1 LEDDLKDQRRERRL
15 QKIFAQDGRTVIVAC
30 DHAGFMGTV
39 KGLEK
44 PGQLITNVKEA
55 GVDAILTTKGIARAF
70 SSELSNLG
78 LILRADGGASMRSPV
93 MGSLS
98 IVCSVDEACS
108 LGAHA
113 VICMG
118 MIGFPEEPS
127 SLHNLAEL
135 TEDGLRCGMP
145 VMAEML
151 VKPKEGESVTP
162 QDIGFAMRIGVEL
175 GADLIKASFA
185 RPVEDFRTALQACYR
200 PTVVLGGEKAKDERE
215 VLQGIADA
223 LEAGA
228 SGVAVGRNVW
238 QHSNPAGIC
247 RALVALVHRGA
258 SVNEAMKE
266 IK

>member
-1 LEDDLKDQRRERRL
+1 LKDRRKERRL
-15 QKIFAQDGRTVIVAC
+15 HHIFAKDRRTVIVAC

-39 KGLEK
+39 KGLED
-44 PGQLITNVKEA
+44 PGRLIVNVKEA

-70 SSELSNLG
+70 SSQLKNAG

-98 IVCSVDEACS
+98 VICSLEEACT
-108 LGAHA
+108 LGADA

-135 TEDGLRCGMP
+135 TTEGLRLGMP

-162 QDIGFAMRIGVEL
+162 QDVGFAMRIGVEL

-200 PTVVLGGEKAKDERE
+200 PVVVLGGEKAKDERE
-215 VLQGIADA
+215 VLQGIAEA
-223 LEAGA
+223 MQAGA

-238 QHSNPAGIC
+238 QHANPAGIC
-247 RALVALVHRGA
+247 RALVALVHGGA
-258 SVNEAMKE
+258 GVEEAMKE
-266 IK
+266 ISQQ